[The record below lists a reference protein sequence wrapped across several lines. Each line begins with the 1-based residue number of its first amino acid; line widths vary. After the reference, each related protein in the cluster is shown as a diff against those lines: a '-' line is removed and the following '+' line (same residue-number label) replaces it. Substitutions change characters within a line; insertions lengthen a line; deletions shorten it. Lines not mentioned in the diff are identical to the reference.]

1 MAQKRAIGGVASMLP
16 EAPGGAG
23 NVDQIREILF
33 GGQMREYSRRFAQL
47 EERLVQD
54 LARTSDDLE
63 ARIGLVEKFARGE
76 LQRLGEKLQQEREAR
91 LAAMQEFEEQLSRF
105 NQHLSAGIDRVS
117 ADTGRELTR
126 VRQELS
132 DEVRQMQTRL
142 RDQQEEL
149 QGQLAQQ
156 TGQLQENKVDQSDLA
171 DVFNELGMRLRG
183 DFSIPDATAE

>member
-1 MAQKRAIGGVASMLP
+1 MAQKRATGGVASMLP
-16 EAPGGAG
+16 EAPNGAG

-47 EERLVQD
+47 EERLVKD
-54 LARTSDDLE
+54 LARTTNDLE
-63 ARIGLVEKFARGE
+63 ARIGSVEKFARGE
-76 LQRLGEKLQQEREAR
+76 LQRLSEKLQQEREGR
-91 LAAMQEFEEQLSRF
+91 LAAMQEFEEQLSRL
-105 NQHLSAGIDRVS
+105 NQHLSAGIDRLS
-117 ADTGRELTR
+117 ADTDSELTL

-132 DEVRQMQTRL
+132 DEVRQMQTWL

-183 DFSIPDATAE
+183 DFSIPDASAE

>member
-1 MAQKRAIGGVASMLP
+1 MAQKRAVGKVESMLP

-33 GGQMREYSRRFAQL
+33 GGQMREYSRRFGQL

-54 LARTSDDLE
+54 LARTTRDLE
-63 ARIGLVEKFARGE
+63 ARIGSVEKFARGE

-91 LAAMQEFEEQLSRF
+91 LATLQELDDHLSKL
-105 NQHLSAGIDRVS
+105 NQNLSAGIDRLS
-117 ADTGRELTR
+117 ADTDSELTL

-132 DEVRQMQTRL
+132 DEVRQMQIRL

-149 QGQLAQQ
+149 LGKLAQQ
-156 TGQLQENKVDQSDLA
+156 TGLLQENKVGQSDLA
-171 DVFNELGMRLRG
+171 DVFDELSLRLRG
-183 DFSIPDATAE
+183 DFSITEPTAE